1 MDCTEQTSRRNL
13 GSITNKAHDGLP
25 QRASAELLERYMSFE
40 VVFTSEAD
48 SNSSGHLLQH
58 YRRNKHQEDL
68 CFALWRPSTGQFRC
82 TALIDEIILPKKG
95 ERILHGNA
103 SFEPEYLARAMKIA
117 REKRAGLVFMHSH
130 PSPGWQGMSDT
141 DVEAERDVLA
151 YPAGAT
157 SLPLVGLT
165 IGTDSYW
172 SARFW
177 ERESG
182 ASSGKCC

>member
-1 MDCTEQTSRRNL
+1 
-13 GSITNKAHDGLP
+13 
-25 QRASAELLERYMSFE
+25 MSFE

-103 SFEPEYLARAMKIA
+103 SFEPEYLARGDEDCSRK
-117 REKRAGLVFMHSH
+117 KG
-130 PSPGWQGMSDT
+130 
-141 DVEAERDVLA
+141 
-151 YPAGAT
+151 
-157 SLPLVGLT
+157 
-165 IGTDSYW
+165 
-172 SARFW
+172 RF
-177 ERESG
+177 G
-182 ASSGKCC
+182 FYA